1 MATVKNHTRRWLFS
15 VTILATSLLTT
26 SLSSLADN
34 DEPLSSVAD
43 LRYGA
48 TLYEYY
54 QGNYFE
60 ALSELMVA
68 EERGGIQ
75 GHTDNPKLIEGGIN
89 LSFGMEQTAGEI
101 FNELLSADANGEFT
115 RPLEVRNAAWFY
127 LGKLRYLRG
136 DWDGTEASFKN
147 ISGRFDKKLVS
158 ELEALAINLA
168 IRRNDL
174 ATAESELQKARNL
187 NDWRHLIYF
196 NMGNAYS
203 RAQQFDKA
211 IDYYDRLAD
220 LPISDLPSLQEEQL
234 ALYDKALTAAGYNY
248 ILQGEPK
255 KAINRF
261 KQVRLDSDFSNRAL
275 LGYGWAAAENNNHR
289 LALRPWQELS
299 KRSLTFPSVQEAL
312 IAVPYAY
319 EKLKV
324 PGQALLEYQNAEQAF
339 QKEIDRIRVVM
350 DEMSDVDLLT
360 ALKIKDTDNKNWF
373 LLNEK
378 NGVQPHIVYLA
389 ELFSLNQFQGS
400 VQELRDLLHISARL
414 NDWKD
419 RLDAYSFMLD
429 QREIKR
435 ADQVERLSSRNL
447 EAQLAEM
454 MSQRNVL
461 TDSLDKIE
469 SERDYL
475 SLVDGEQKEF
485 YDIVQRLEEKI
496 ETLRNAGEPVEEYE
510 KFARRY
516 RGILYWNASEES
528 AEKRWKVRSGLQ
540 ALNDGVLEAETNLD
554 RFQRVV
560 AEAPD
565 IEPYRI
571 RISSLSARLT
581 EQSSQ
586 VDAAVALAETTLRR
600 KISSELARQ
609 QMRLQH
615 YMSQARLAVARLY
628 DLAVHGD
635 DIKRENPFESLSNIQ
650 QQMQNEIDVQ
660 KSIQKSIDS
669 NSRFEDASGESS
681 VDDNIDEENSVKDNI
696 ENIQSEQVEGQQ

>member
-1 MATVKNHTRRWLFS
+1 MATVKNHTRRWLFAA
-15 VTILATSLLTT
+15 TILAASLLTT
-26 SLSSLADN
+26 SLPSLADN

-89 LSFGMEQTAGEI
+89 LSFGMEQTAGDI
-101 FNELLSADANGEFT
+101 FNELLASDANGEFT

-147 ISGRFDKKLVS
+147 ISGRFDKELVS

-174 ATAESELQKARNL
+174 ATAESELRKARNL
-187 NDWRHLIYF
+187 DDWRHLIYF

-203 RAQQFDKA
+203 RAQQYDKA
-211 IDYYDRLAD
+211 IDYYDRLAN

-234 ALYDKALTAAGYNY
+234 VLYDKALTAAGYNY
-248 ILQGEPK
+248 ILQGEHR

-261 KQVRLDSDFSNRAL
+261 KQVRLKSDFSNRAL

-324 PGQALLEYQNAEQAF
+324 PGQALIEYQNAEQAF
-339 QKEIDRIRVVM
+339 ENEIARIQVVM
-350 DEMSDVDLLT
+350 DEMNDVDLLT
-360 ALKIKDTDNKNWF
+360 ALKIKETDNKNWF

-378 NGVQPHIVYLA
+378 NGVQPHIIYLT

-400 VQELRDLLHISARL
+400 VQELRDLLHISERL

-435 ADQVERLSSRNL
+435 ADQVERLASRNL
-447 EAQLAEM
+447 AE
-454 MSQRNVL
+454 QL
-461 TDSLDKIE
+461 TDMMARRNRLTDQLNTIE

-475 SLVDGEQKEF
+475 SLADGDQKEL
-485 YDIVQRLEEKI
+485 YDIVLGLEEKI
-496 ETLRNAGEPVEEYE
+496 LRLKNAGEDVEEYE
-510 KFARRY
+510 AVAKRY
-516 RGILYWNASEES
+516 RGLLYWNASEAS
-528 AEKRWKVRSGLQ
+528 AEKRWQVRSNLK

-571 RISSLSARLT
+571 RISSLNTRLT
-581 EQSSQ
+581 NQSRQ

-600 KISSELARQ
+600 KISGELARQ

-650 QQMQNEIDVQ
+650 QQMQNEIQ
-660 KSIQKSIDS
+660 WQ
-669 NSRFEDASGESS
+669 
-681 VDDNIDEENSVKDNI
+681 
-696 ENIQSEQVEGQQ
+696 ENIQRSTETNIEQPVGENNPVKEESEQAEDQE

>member
-1 MATVKNHTRRWLFS
+1 MATVKQVFRQWFFAFLIAS
-15 VTILATSLLTT
+15 VSLLTF
-26 SLSSLADN
+26 SSHSLADDN
-34 DEPLSSVAD
+34 EPLSSVAD
-43 LRYGA
+43 LRYGV

-75 GHTDNPKLIEGGIN
+75 GHKDNPKLIEGGIN
-89 LSFGMEQTAGEI
+89 LSFGMEQTAGEV
-101 FNELLSADANGEFT
+101 FNQLLSADATGEFA

-136 DWDGTEASFKN
+136 DWDGTEESFNN
-147 ISGRFDKKLVS
+147 INGRFDKELVS

-174 ATAESELQKARNL
+174 VTAESEINKSRYLD
-187 NDWRHLIYF
+187 DWRHLIYF

-203 RAQQFDKA
+203 RAQQFEKA
-211 IDYYDRLAD
+211 IDYYERLID
-220 LPISDLPSLQEEQL
+220 LPFSELPSLQEEQL

-248 ILQGEPK
+248 ILQEEPR

-261 KQVRLDSDFSNRAL
+261 KLVRLDSNYSNRAL
-275 LGYGWAAAENNNHR
+275 LGYGWAAADDNNHR

-319 EKLKV
+319 EKLRL
-324 PGQALLEYQNAEQAF
+324 PSQALVEYQNAEQKF
-339 QKEIDRIRVVM
+339 QNEIDRIRVVM
-350 DEMSDVDLLT
+350 DEMADVDLLT
-360 ALKIKDTDNKNWF
+360 ALDIKDTDNKNWF

-378 NGVQPHIVYLA
+378 NGVRPHIIYLA
-389 ELFSLNQFQGS
+389 ELFSLNYFQGS
-400 VQELRDLLHISARL
+400 VQELRDLLHMSERL

-429 QREIKR
+429 QREINR
-435 ADQVERLSSRNL
+435 ADQVERLSQRNL
-447 EAQLAEM
+447 EEQLAAM
-454 MSQRNVL
+454 MEQRNQL
-461 TDSLDKIE
+461 TEALNTIE
-469 SERDYL
+469 SERDYFAL
-475 SLVDGEQKEF
+475 MDGEQKELF
-485 YDIVQRLEEKI
+485 DIVQSLEEKI
-496 ETLRNAGEPVEEYE
+496 AILKAAGEDVEEYE
-510 KFARRY
+510 EQTRRY
-516 RGILYWNASEES
+516 RGLLYWDASEIS
-528 AEKRWKVRSGLQ
+528 AEKRWEVRSGLN

-565 IEPYRI
+565 IEPYRARIAALNI
-571 RISSLSARLT
+571 RVA
-581 EQSSQ
+581 EQSRQ

-650 QQMQNEIDVQ
+650 QQMQNELKLQNDRQ
-660 KSIQKSIDS
+660 MPSEASEEQEEQQTDPA
-669 NSRFEDASGESS
+669 NDNEETED
-681 VDDNIDEENSVKDNI
+681 
-696 ENIQSEQVEGQQ
+696 QP